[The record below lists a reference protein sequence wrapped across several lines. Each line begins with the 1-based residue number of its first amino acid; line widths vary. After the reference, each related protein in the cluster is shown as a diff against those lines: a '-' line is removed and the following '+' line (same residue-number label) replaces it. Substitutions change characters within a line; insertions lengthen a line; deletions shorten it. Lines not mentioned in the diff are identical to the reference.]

1 LSKEQLKSFFS
12 LNKAIRSMVEGT
24 PLKELKRSERKR
36 SSCCTCCRNWRSFIF
51 TVPLFETRA
60 DGQTVT
66 QDGGA
71 FGGNTVA
78 TELRGPID
86 YLRPMP
92 VVEN

>member
-1 LSKEQLKSFFS
+1 
-12 LNKAIRSMVEGT
+12 
-24 PLKELKRSERKR
+24 
-36 SSCCTCCRNWRSFIF
+36 
-51 TVPLFETRA
+51 VPLFETRA

-92 VVEN
+92 VVEKLGAVFLTGLSGNVEFLKQRWCCCYLGRRS

>member
-1 LSKEQLKSFFS
+1 VLQ
-12 LNKAIRSMVEGT
+12 
-24 PLKELKRSERKR
+24 ELAF
-36 SSCCTCCRNWRSFIF
+36 FIF

>member
-1 LSKEQLKSFFS
+1 

-24 PLKELKRSERKR
+24 PFEGAEKEARERGQAAAR
-36 SSCCTCCRNWRSFIF
+36 AAGIGCSFIF

>member
-1 LSKEQLKSFFS
+1 
-12 LNKAIRSMVEGT
+12 
-24 PLKELKRSERKR
+24 
-36 SSCCTCCRNWRSFIF
+36 
-51 TVPLFETRA
+51 VPLFETRA

-66 QDGGA
+66 QDAGA

-92 VVEN
+92 VVEKLGECS